1 MVLHWRYRFLDST
14 LTSYGW
20 FSFLETSAT
29 YSTTSSKRYHRVER
43 VHSQCWRI
51 CGETIET
58 IPFTFDDERRT
69 KCQRKLHRWGLL
81 AEPQTGGLYFLTSP
95 HKHVIDRQYLINPP
109 APTSLAYV
117 LFYLPRAALA
127 SFTRSSMRSL
137 IRGRRFFID
146 VIYIMSVTGFFIRRV
161 IVSAVR
167 VRKYWFVFAWK

>member
-1 MVLHWRYRFLDST
+1 
-14 LTSYGW
+14 
-20 FSFLETSAT
+20 
-29 YSTTSSKRYHRVER
+29 
-43 VHSQCWRI
+43 
-51 CGETIET
+51 
-58 IPFTFDDERRT
+58 
-69 KCQRKLHRWGLL
+69 
-81 AEPQTGGLYFLTSP
+81 
-95 HKHVIDRQYLINPP
+95 
-109 APTSLAYV
+109 V